1 MVIQEFGVDF
11 YHAFDIIK
19 TGRLIMDSY
28 IKNIRNKVGHD
39 ELILNYAG
47 CIILDDK
54 NRLLLQKRLDCEK
67 WGFLGGMVELGE
79 SVEEAA
85 IREIK
90 EESGLDVKINSLF
103 GVYSKYF
110 EKYANGDK
118 VQAIVHVF
126 KAQVVGGELISQND
140 ETLELKYFELIDV
153 PPLFNKQ
160 HQDIF
165 DDLISN
171 KEYTFR

>member
-1 MVIQEFGVDF
+1 MFV
-11 YHAFDIIK
+11 
-19 TGRLIMDSY
+19 
-28 IKNIRNKVGHD
+28 KNYNLKVNLRNKVGHD

-54 NRLLLQKRLDCEK
+54 NRLLLQKRSDCEK

-110 EKYANGDK
+110 EKYTNGDK
-118 VQAIVHVF
+118 F
-126 KAQVVGGELISQND
+126 KQLYMY
-140 ETLELKYFELIDV
+140 LKLKWLVE
-153 PPLFNKQ
+153 
-160 HQDIF
+160 
-165 DDLISN
+165 S
-171 KEYTFR
+171 

>member
-1 MVIQEFGVDF
+1 
-11 YHAFDIIK
+11 
-19 TGRLIMDSY
+19 MDSY
-28 IKNIRNKVGHD
+28 IKKLRKKFGHD

-47 CIILDDK
+47 CIIFDDK
-54 NRLLLQKRLDCEK
+54 NRLLLQKRTDCGK

-79 SVEEAA
+79 STQEAA

-90 EESGLDVKINSLF
+90 EESGLDVEIISLF

-118 VQAIVHVF
+118 AQTIVHMF
-126 KAQVVGGELISQND
+126 KAKVIGGKLIDEND
-140 ETLELKYFELIDV
+140 ETAELKFFEMVSV

-165 DDLISN
+165 DDIISN
-171 KEYTFR
+171 NEYVFR

>member
-1 MVIQEFGVDF
+1 M
-11 YHAFDIIK
+11 
-19 TGRLIMDSY
+19 
-28 IKNIRNKVGHD
+28 
-39 ELILNYAG
+39 
-47 CIILDDK
+47 
-54 NRLLLQKRLDCEK
+54 LLQKRSDCEK
-67 WGFLGGMVELGE
+67 WVFLGGMVELGE
-79 SVEEAA
+79 SIEEAA